1 MRMSSCVRAERKGT
15 IILYRER
22 TCARAQRQIR
32 ACDVWGPFRYL
43 LLNDNLPPNNG
54 LRQQHP
60 CICSWFSNVDTAPK
74 DNALLLHVLSTVA
87 THLELEN
94 LLLKWPTH
102 MEGKLVLAVQW
113 ELRLGCQPGPGFSF
127 PQGCLDS
134 LQLGHRGPKG
144 KTWKL
149 PVLSKPRLRTGT
161 GLLPPYSIG
170 QFSHKPTFDS
180 VAWMTKS

>member
-1 MRMSSCVRAERKGT
+1 MCKGPDADKSLRCVRTFQISIAEWQPAPKQWLKT
-15 IILYRER
+15 
-22 TCARAQRQIR
+22 TT
-32 ACDVWGPFRYL
+32 PMHL
-43 LLNDNLPPNNG
+43 L
-54 LRQQHP
+54 
-60 CICSWFSNVDTAPK
+60 WFSNVGTAPK

-102 MEGKLVLAVQW
+102 MAGKLVLAGRW
-113 ELRLGCQPGPGFSF
+113 ELSEGCQPGPDSLF

-134 LQLGHRGPKG
+134 LQPGHRGPKG
-144 KTWKL
+144 KRWNL

-161 GLLPPYSIG
+161 GLLPPYSTG
-170 QFSHKPTFDS
+170 QFSHKPSFDS